1 MEAYI
6 SIPVQGTNEEVLV
19 STSELPAEPEDL
31 LELLKGEIAPLTIWL
46 DFAKAYL
53 AAGRVGTMPCPSMS
67 SYSASANMLEK
78 LLRVQGVR
86 ADQAQFRHYITY

>member
-1 MEAYI
+1 M
-6 SIPVQGTNEEVLV
+6 LV

-67 SYSASANMLEK
+67 SYSASANMLEES
-78 LLRVQGVR
+78 LQGQGVM
-86 ADQAQFRHYITY
+86 AGQPYFRHCITY